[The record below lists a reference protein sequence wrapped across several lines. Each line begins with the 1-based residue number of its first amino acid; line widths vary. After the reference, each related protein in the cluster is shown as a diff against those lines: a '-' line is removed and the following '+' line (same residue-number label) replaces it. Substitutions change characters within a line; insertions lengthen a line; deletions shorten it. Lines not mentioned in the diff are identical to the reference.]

1 MRFKARVVEPGGG
14 VAVVEVS
21 AADMREAG
29 ARLAAQGMGMLSIS
43 RAGTLDGARES
54 KFALTQFAQELR
66 SLLDSGV
73 SLIEALET
81 LGEKEPRAQT
91 RQVFEHL
98 AGMLAEGRTFSA
110 ALESNGTAFPA
121 LFVATVRASERTG
134 DLGYA
139 LARFVAYR
147 QQQELVRGRLINA
160 AIYPALLLAVGSL
173 VILFLLAYVVPRFA
187 SVYADIGGDL
197 PLLSQWL
204 LAAGTALDRHALVF
218 ALAAAGLIA
227 ALVLA
232 ARTRAAAAWF
242 GAALWKLEFVAARLL
257 TYQLARFFR
266 TCGMLVRGGV
276 PVVTA
281 LAMSEGLLQA
291 HLRPALR
298 SAVTR
303 VREGQPLSAALETAR
318 LTTPVIQR
326 MLRVGEK
333 TGDLGVMME
342 RIAVFYDA
350 EVERAAE
357 WLTRLVSPLL
367 MLAMGLVIGAVVV
380 LMYLPIFQLAEQ
392 VR

>member
-110 ALESNGTAFPA
+110 ALESNGTVFPA

>member
-110 ALESNGTAFPA
+110 ALESNGTVFPA

-204 LAAGTALDRHALVF
+204 LAAGTALDRHALAF

>member
-1 MRFKARVVEPGGG
+1 MRFKARVVEPGGA
-14 VAVVEVS
+14 VAMVEVS
-21 AADMREAG
+21 AADIREAG
-29 ARLAAQGMGMLSIS
+29 ARLAAQGMGLLSIS
-43 RAGTLDGARES
+43 RAGTLDGAREG

-73 SLIEALET
+73 SLIEAVET
-81 LGEKEPRAQT
+81 LAEKEPRAET
-91 RQVFEHL
+91 RQVFERL

-110 ALESNGTAFPA
+110 ALESDGTAFPA

-134 DLGYA
+134 DLGEA

-160 AIYPALLLAVGSL
+160 AIYPALLLVVGSL

-227 ALVLA
+227 AVVLA
-232 ARTRAAAAWF
+232 GRTRAAAAWF
-242 GAALWKLEFVAARLL
+242 GAALWKFEFLAVRLL

-350 EVERAAE
+350 QAERAAE

>member
-1 MRFKARVVEPGGG
+1 MRFKARVVQPGGG

-21 AADMREAG
+21 AADLREAS
-29 ARLAAQGMGMLSIS
+29 ARLTADGMGLLSIS
-43 RAGTLDGARES
+43 RAGTLGGDGEG

-73 SLIEALET
+73 SLIEAVET
-81 LGEKEPRAQT
+81 LAEKESRTAT
-91 RQVFEHL
+91 RQVFERL

-110 ALESNGTAFPA
+110 ALEADGAAFPP

-134 DLGYA
+134 DLSEA
-139 LARFVAYR
+139 LGRFVAYR

-160 AIYPALLLAVGSL
+160 SIYPLLLLAVGSL

-197 PLLSQWL
+197 PLMSQWL
-204 LAAGTALDRHALVF
+204 LAAGTALDRHALAF
-218 ALAAAGLIA
+218 ALGAAGLIT

-242 GAALWKLEFVAARLL
+242 GAALWKLEFVASRLL

-298 SAVTR
+298 AAVMR
-303 VREGQPLSAALETAR
+303 VREGQPLSAALEAQR

-350 EVERAAE
+350 EAERAAE
-357 WLTRLVSPLL
+357 WVTRLVSPLL
-367 MLAMGLVIGAVVV
+367 LLAMGLVIGAVVI

>member
-1 MRFKARVVEPGGG
+1 MRFKARVVEPGGA

-21 AADMREAG
+21 AADIREAG
-29 ARLAAQGMGMLSIS
+29 ARLAAQGMGLLSIS
-43 RAGTLDGARES
+43 RAGTLDGAREG

-73 SLIEALET
+73 SLIEAVET
-81 LGEKEPRAQT
+81 LAEKEPRAET

-110 ALESNGTAFPA
+110 ALESDGTTFPA

-134 DLGYA
+134 DLGEA

-160 AIYPALLLAVGSL
+160 AIYPALLLVVGSL

-227 ALVLA
+227 AVVLA

-242 GAALWKLEFVAARLL
+242 GAALWKLEFLAARLL

-350 EVERAAE
+350 EAERAAE

>member
-1 MRFKARVVEPGGG
+1 MRFKARVVQPGGG

-21 AADMREAG
+21 AADLREAS
-29 ARLAAQGMGMLSIS
+29 ARLTADGMGLLSIS
-43 RAGTLDGARES
+43 RAGTLGGDGEG

-73 SLIEALET
+73 SLIEAVET
-81 LGEKEPRAQT
+81 LAEKESRTAT
-91 RQVFEHL
+91 RQVFERL

-110 ALESNGTAFPA
+110 ALEADGAAFPP

-134 DLGYA
+134 DLSEA
-139 LARFVAYR
+139 LGRFVAYR

-160 AIYPALLLAVGSL
+160 SIYPLLLLAVGSL

-197 PLLSQWL
+197 PLMSQWL
-204 LAAGTALDRHALVF
+204 LAAGTALDRHALAF
-218 ALAAAGLIA
+218 ALGAAGLIT

-242 GAALWKLEFVAARLL
+242 GAALWKLEFVASRLL

-298 SAVTR
+298 AAVMR
-303 VREGQPLSAALETAR
+303 VREGQPLSAALEAQR

-350 EVERAAE
+350 EAERAAE
-357 WLTRLVSPLL
+357 WVTRLVSPLL
-367 MLAMGLVIGAVVV
+367 MLAMGLVIGAVVI